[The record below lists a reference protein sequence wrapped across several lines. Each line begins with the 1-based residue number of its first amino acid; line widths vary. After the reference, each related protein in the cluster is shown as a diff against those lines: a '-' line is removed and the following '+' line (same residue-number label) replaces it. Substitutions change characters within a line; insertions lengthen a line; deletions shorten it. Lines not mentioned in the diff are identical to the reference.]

1 MNKDP
6 SSFKLML
13 QYLLDAEFQ
22 ASQPLDSVRVLSALL
37 LTFVLA
43 SLIVVIYRICHRQ
56 IVTRAG
62 SATAMVLVS
71 MVTTLIIMPI
81 STSIVLSLGMVGALS
96 IVRFRTAMKD
106 PADIAFLFWGIA
118 IGVCNGAGFFNVSI
132 VGTITIGLLVI
143 AVARTPFKPRDPLL
157 LVVRYAPSSEESL
170 QEKLPPGRLLSKISR
185 TEETEL
191 TLELHDSGDASGTT
205 DLLLAL
211 DGVNEVSLVRYD
223 GSFLSP

>member
-1 MNKDP
+1 M
-6 SSFKLML
+6 
-13 QYLLDAEFQ
+13 
-22 ASQPLDSVRVLSALL
+22 
-37 LTFVLA
+37 
-43 SLIVVIYRICHRQ
+43 
-56 IVTRAG
+56 
-62 SATAMVLVS
+62 
-71 MVTTLIIMPI
+71 
-81 STSIVLSLGMVGALS
+81 
-96 IVRFRTAMKD
+96 
-106 PADIAFLFWGIA
+106 
-118 IGVCNGAGFFNVSI
+118 SI